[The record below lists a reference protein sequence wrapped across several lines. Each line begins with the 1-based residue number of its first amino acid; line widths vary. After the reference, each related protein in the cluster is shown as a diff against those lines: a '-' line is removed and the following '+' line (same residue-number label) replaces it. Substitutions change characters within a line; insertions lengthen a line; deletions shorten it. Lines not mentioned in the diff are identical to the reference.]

1 LGHFKLG
8 LGINLIKKIII
19 MESVK
24 GTCRKC
30 GKTYGYYAGKDSA
43 KNNVSKHDCKK
54 GGKCDAD
61 V

>member
-1 LGHFKLG
+1 MA
-8 LGINLIKKIII
+8 N
-19 MESVK
+19 VK

-43 KNNVSKHDCKK
+43 RHNVSSKTCKK
-54 GGKCDAD
+54 GGNCEAD